1 MSEFAYMRDL
11 TERGMS
17 YDLETIGNYIYFDEP
32 QQQSEQPPTQEN
44 QQENAQNTNPDTTS

>member
-1 MSEFAYMRDL
+1 MSQYAYMHDN

-32 QQQSEQPPTQEN
+32 PTQEN